1 MQLTDGPSPRFL
13 WGFCPFIILSAL
25 QARLERKTKVEP
37 VTQEEVHEARSQVSG
52 KPALK
57 TLIHLRMSGYE
68 LAE

>member
-37 VTQEEVHEARSQVSG
+37 VTQEEVQARRQVSV
-52 KPALK
+52 KLALK
-57 TLIHLRMSGYE
+57 TLIHL
-68 LAE
+68 